1 MSRLAQTTM
10 AIAAAFGVVT
20 LQPPPASG
28 SPETAP
34 PSKAESQTLRV
45 TVVANETTAYGMPWD
60 GIRMGGI
67 VGSFMPEL
75 PLTSPPDLAV
85 CVVALEG
92 QDTAIECH
100 HNVVD
105 GTPVSFCHDAF
116 ECSFDLPSRSGAAF
130 GVVIYDIDTL
140 LGDDR
145 NDFVDAFLVASPEG
159 EIAVVEAATRAAVQT
174 LCRTDVEVP
183 GTFRDRL
190 KLDRLTILP
199 NEEKRRASAMRV
211 IGRGDCEAAACRLT
225 QSQVSISWR

>member
-1 MSRLAQTTM
+1 MIRLALNAM
-10 AIAAAFGVVT
+10 AAASAIAVVA
-20 LQPPPASG
+20 LQPSPASA
-28 SPETAP
+28 ETAP
-34 PSKAESQTLRV
+34 PSEASQTIRL
-45 TVVANETTAYGMPWD
+45 TVVANETTAYGTPWD

-67 VGSFMPEL
+67 VGSLMPEL

-85 CVVALEG
+85 CLVALEG
-92 QDTAIECH
+92 EDTAMECH
-100 HNVVD
+100 HNLVD

-116 ECSFDLPSRSGAAF
+116 ECSFDLPSRSGTAF

-145 NDFVDAFLVASPEG
+145 NDFVDAFLIAGPEG
-159 EIAVVEAATRAAVQT
+159 EIAAVEAATRAAVQT

-190 KLDRLTILP
+190 KLDRLTIMP
-199 NEEKRRASAMRV
+199 NEQKRRSSAMRV
-211 IGRGDCEAAACRLT
+211 IKRGDCEAAACRLT